1 MEAGKAVDDTERRAA
16 RALARRGRRAR
27 LRASPR
33 QESEAGPF
41 DVIGDIHGCVETAR
55 ALLARLGYESVDG
68 WVHRHPEGRRA
79 LFLGDYIDRGP
90 ASPGALRLVHAT
102 CEAGGGIA
110 IAGNHEE
117 MLLWALDLE
126 ADIEDDA
133 SGHWLSTP
141 QGYWHLKPQTRAW
154 LAGLPAHVVVDQG
167 KLVAAHA
174 GVEHGHVGGRS
185 LRTHTDALWGPQKA
199 RWWTTHDGARH
210 TVVYGHYAVADPG
223 TAWGQC
229 ICIDARCGFPGGALM
244 AYRHPETTL
253 VMVPMAESEHEFIDR
268 DTKSADRA
276 GRMTKRAGAS

>member
-16 RALARRGRRAR
+16 LALALARRGRRAR

-33 QESEAGPF
+33 QETEAGPF
-41 DVIGDIHGCVETAR
+41 DVIGDINGCVETAR

-117 MLLWALDLE
+117 MLLWALDFE

-210 TVVYGHYAVADPG
+210 KAHGGVRTPRPG
-223 TAWGQC
+223 TAGSPSRK
-229 ICIDARCGFPGGALM
+229 ALGA
-244 AYRHPETTL
+244 
-253 VMVPMAESEHEFIDR
+253 VN
-268 DTKSADRA
+268 RA
-276 GRMTKRAGAS
+276 GLSGD

>member
-1 MEAGKAVDDTERRAA
+1 
-16 RALARRGRRAR
+16 
-27 LRASPR
+27 
-33 QESEAGPF
+33 
-41 DVIGDIHGCVETAR
+41 
-55 ALLARLGYESVDG
+55 
-68 WVHRHPEGRRA
+68 
-79 LFLGDYIDRGP
+79 
-90 ASPGALRLVHAT
+90 
-102 CEAGGGIA
+102 
-110 IAGNHEE
+110 

-253 VMVPMAESEHEFIDR
+253 VMVPMAEGEHEFIER
-268 DTKSADRA
+268 DTKSTDPAA
-276 GRMTKRAGAS
+276 QMTKRGGAS